1 MNIKE
6 LNSWILII
14 ILVATY
20 IGGVAQMGRE
30 LKKHGGNQC
39 LAQHLIPHAC
49 NKSKISFRYFKIYAA
64 LIRDAKAV
72 DL

>member
-1 MNIKE
+1 
-6 LNSWILII
+6 
-14 ILVATY
+14 
-20 IGGVAQMGRE
+20 MGRE

-49 NKSKISFRYFKIYAA
+49 NKSKISLRYFKIYAA